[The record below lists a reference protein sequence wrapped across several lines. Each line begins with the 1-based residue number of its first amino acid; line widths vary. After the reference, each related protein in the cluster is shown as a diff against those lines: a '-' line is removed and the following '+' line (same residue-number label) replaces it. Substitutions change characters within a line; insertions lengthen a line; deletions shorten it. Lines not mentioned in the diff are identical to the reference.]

1 MKHGRKWI
9 LGIIVLSVIVTVVLM
24 QFMPDQIPAHYN
36 SAGVVD
42 RMGSKYESLIWPATT
57 AFMGGFFLLMTRFVK
72 TASEKKVLHIVG
84 IVMEL
89 FFIALGVY
97 FMIKSIRYDPT
108 AAAPDINT
116 NVGRMACIA
125 IGIVLI
131 VLGNF
136 MPKISRNKL
145 FGLRTTWTLKS
156 DTVWQKSNR
165 FCGICGVVCGL
176 LMVLSA
182 ALLPS
187 SAVLI
192 TCVGLF
198 AAWVVLS
205 VFASYRYS
213 KST

>member
-1 MKHGRKWI
+1 MKHAHKWI
-9 LGIIVLSVIVTVVLM
+9 LGGIILSVIVTVVLM

-42 RMGSKYESLIWPATT
+42 RMGSKYESLIWPAAT
-57 AFMGGFFLLMTRFVK
+57 AFMGGFFLLITAVCK
-72 TASEKKVLHIVG
+72 TPAEKKILHIVS
-84 IVMEL
+84 IVIEL
-89 FFIALGVY
+89 LFVALGVY

-108 AAAPDINT
+108 AAAPDIHT
-116 NVGRMACIA
+116 DVGRMACIA
-125 IGIVLI
+125 IGIVLV

-145 FGLRTTWTLKS
+145 FGLRTAWTLSS

-165 FCGICGVVCGL
+165 FSGICGVVCGL
-176 LMVLSA
+176 LMVLFA
-182 ALLPS
+182 AVLPS
-187 SAVLI
+187 TAVLI
-192 TCVGLF
+192 ICGLLF
-198 AAWVVLS
+198 TAWVVLS

>member
-9 LGIIVLSVIVTVVLM
+9 LGMIILSLIVTVVLM

-42 RMGSKYESLIWPATT
+42 RMGSKYESLIWPANT
-57 AFMGGFFLLMTRFVK
+57 AFMGGFFLLMTAFAK
-72 TASEKKVLHIVG
+72 TPSEKKILHIVS
-84 IVMEL
+84 IVIEL
-89 FFIALGVY
+89 FFVALSVY
-97 FMIKSIRYDPT
+97 FMVKSIRYDPT

-116 NVGRMACIA
+116 DVGRMAGIA

-156 DTVWQKSNR
+156 DVVWQKSNR

-176 LMVLSA
+176 FIVLTA
-182 ALLPS
+182 AFLPA

-192 TCVGLF
+192 ACILLF

-205 VFASYRYS
+205 VFASYWYFKAS
-213 KST
+213 